1 MAETARERMVRGYA
15 NAIYLDGTRSFATV
29 GESYHV
35 DVMTYAATNFTLAQI
50 DAALAANR
58 ITEAEYLDTLGY
70 RPDEGA
76 SA

>member
-29 GESYHV
+29 GTGYHV
-35 DVMTYAATNFTLAQI
+35 EVKTYAANNFTLAQI
-50 DAALAANR
+50 DAALGAGR

-70 RPDEGA
+70 RPQEG